1 MIIKMLRLSL
11 NELRLI
17 VKYRGIKG
25 YKNVSEDRL
34 LSALNASELVKE
46 SEKNFA
52 DIEFKRMK
60 IMMLMKYLEKK

>member
-46 SEKNFA
+46 NEKNFA

>member
-17 VKYRGIKG
+17 VKYRCIKG

-46 SEKNFA
+46 NEKNFA
-52 DIEFKRMK
+52 DIEFKRME

>member
-17 VKYRGIKG
+17 VKYRCIKG

-46 SEKNFA
+46 NEKNFA